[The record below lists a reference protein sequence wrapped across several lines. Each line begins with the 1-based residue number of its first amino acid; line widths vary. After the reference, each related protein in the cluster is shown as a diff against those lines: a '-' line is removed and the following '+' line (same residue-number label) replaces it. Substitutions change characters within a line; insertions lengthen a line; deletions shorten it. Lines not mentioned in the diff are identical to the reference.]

1 MFGVVQLD
9 KVRPIVN
16 LSAPEGLSYNDAIK
30 PLPKVHMDSAKKI
43 SQRIFRKGRG
53 TLMCKLDMVAAYKIV
68 PTRPDQWRLQG
79 FRWLQKYFIDTRLMF
94 GSKSAVPNYDNLHAA
109 IVIIAIV
116 HSTVDLDD
124 IFRIL
129 DDLIT
134 IGADPSF
141 IAKYREVA
149 ASLNIP
155 LAPLNGEKSF
165 LFRTRGV
172 LLGIL
177 YDTDEMTWSFT
188 PLKILTYQYRFQQ
201 LLGKQVVT
209 LKELQ
214 SVNGVIN
221 CVITQCPML
230 RFWRHPLIMDMKRA
244 KRATPRKVTLSKETI
259 GCLNN
264 WLRILESL
272 LAGFPIPKPLE
283 DIINHDW
290 TFTTDASGLGKNT
303 IGKVSRGV
311 GACGFPCW
319 KKRSALYVGQAFWP
333 PQFVTKFDER
343 GKFVGCKTTMLE
355 TVGFFVA
362 LYHNRHKLRNV
373 TILIYVDNKASCY
386 AFAAGRSK
394 IDDWASMLLEALALI
409 LIELESSLEVRHCKR
424 RSTDHS
430 ELADD
435 LTRGD
440 KKGRV
445 ALLKHKNV
453 QYGWPPHS
461 VPRVGKN

>member
-155 LAPLNGEKSF
+155 
-165 LFRTRGV
+165 
-172 LLGIL
+172 
-177 YDTDEMTWSFT
+177 
-188 PLKILTYQYRFQQ
+188 
-201 LLGKQVVT
+201 
-209 LKELQ
+209 
-214 SVNGVIN
+214 
-221 CVITQCPML
+221 C
-230 RFWRHPLIMDMKRA
+230 
-244 KRATPRKVTLSKETI
+244 SK
-259 GCLNN
+259 
-264 WLRILESL
+264 
-272 LAGFPIPKPLE
+272 
-283 DIINHDW
+283 
-290 TFTTDASGLGKNT
+290 
-303 IGKVSRGV
+303 
-311 GACGFPCW
+311 
-319 KKRSALYVGQAFWP
+319 
-333 PQFVTKFDER
+333 
-343 GKFVGCKTTMLE
+343 
-355 TVGFFVA
+355 
-362 LYHNRHKLRNV
+362 
-373 TILIYVDNKASCY
+373 
-386 AFAAGRSK
+386 
-394 IDDWASMLLEALALI
+394 
-409 LIELESSLEVRHCKR
+409 
-424 RSTDHS
+424 
-430 ELADD
+430 
-435 LTRGD
+435 
-440 KKGRV
+440 
-445 ALLKHKNV
+445 
-453 QYGWPPHS
+453 
-461 VPRVGKN
+461 